1 MILVVGAT
9 GRVGGMVAQRLLADG
24 RPVRILVRP
33 GSDYEALVA
42 AGAEPVMGDL
52 KRPSSLRPACQ
63 GVQAIVTT
71 ANAAGRGG
79 DDTFQTVDDEGN
91 HNLIDAAAEAG
102 VGRFLFTSVMGS
114 DPDSS
119 TPLLRAKG
127 LTEQRLRA
135 SGMPFTITQA
145 DVHMDLLIPMVVG
158 VPLSRDEPV
167 RLVGEGRR
175 RHSFVAQHD
184 VAAITV
190 AALDHPS
197 AENQVIAI
205 GGPEP
210 LSWRDIVA
218 TVEQE
223 LGRPIAIETVP
234 VGERLA
240 GLPDFVTGLM
250 TALEMYDSSLDMSE
264 TAAVYG
270 VEPTPVTAWVREAFA
285 RAPAT

>member
-1 MILVVGAT
+1 
-9 GRVGGMVAQRLLADG
+9 
-24 RPVRILVRP
+24 
-33 GSDYEALVA
+33 
-42 AGAEPVMGDL
+42 
-52 KRPSSLRPACQ
+52 
-63 GVQAIVTT
+63 
-71 ANAAGRGG
+71 
-79 DDTFQTVDDEGN
+79 
-91 HNLIDAAAEAG
+91 
-102 VGRFLFTSVMGS
+102 
-114 DPDSS
+114 
-119 TPLLRAKG
+119 
-127 LTEQRLRA
+127 
-135 SGMPFTITQA
+135 
-145 DVHMDLLIPMVVG
+145 
-158 VPLSRDEPV
+158 
-167 RLVGEGRR
+167 
-175 RHSFVAQHD
+175 

-197 AENQVIAI
+197 AENHVIAI

-234 VGERLA
+234 VGEQLA

-270 VEPTPVTAWVREAFA
+270 VEPTPITAWVREAFA